1 MVKKIGYLLAGI
13 FFGFVLSRSGASD
26 YNFIHQMFT
35 GENLKLA
42 LLMGTAIV
50 TGAIGMQLVRLSGNK
65 DVKGNDIRINKK
77 PLNKYTVIGGAVF
90 GLGWAVTG
98 ACPGTVLA
106 QLGEGKLLGLFTF
119 LGMLFGTFLYAVLA
133 EKNDKLLSLR

>member
-1 MVKKIGYLLAGI
+1 MLGNIAYLFAGI
-13 FFGFVLSRSGASD
+13 FFGFALSRSGASD
-26 YNFIHQMFT
+26 YDFINQMFT

-50 TGAIGMQLVRLSGNK
+50 IGAVGMKILKLTGNK
-65 DVKGNDIRINKK
+65 DITGEEININRK
-77 PLNKYTVIGGAVF
+77 PLTTYTAVGAALF

-106 QLGEGKLLGLFTF
+106 QIGEGKLLGLFTL
-119 LGMLFGTFLYAVLA
+119 LGMVFGTFIYALLA
-133 EKNDKLLSLR
+133 ERNRQL

>member
-1 MVKKIGYLLAGI
+1 MLKRIGFLLFGI

-50 TGAIGMQLVRLSGNK
+50 TGAIGMIILKRAGNK
-65 DVKGNDIRINKK
+65 DIKGDQIKISKK
-77 PLNKYTVIGGAVF
+77 PLNKYTVIGGAIF
-90 GLGWAVTG
+90 GLGWAITG

-106 QLGEGKLLGLFTF
+106 QVGEGKLLGLFTL
-119 LGMLFGTFLYAVLA
+119 LGMIFGTFIYALIA
-133 EKNDKLLSLR
+133 EKNKEL

>member
-1 MVKKIGYLLAGI
+1 MLKRIGFLLFGI

-50 TGAIGMQLVRLSGNK
+50 TGAIGMIILKLAGNK
-65 DVKGNDIRINKK
+65 DIKGDQIKISKK
-77 PLNKYTVIGGAVF
+77 PLNKYTVIGGAIF
-90 GLGWAVTG
+90 GLGWAITG

-106 QLGEGKLLGLFTF
+106 QVGEGKLLGLFTL
-119 LGMLFGTFLYAVLA
+119 LGMIFGTFIYALIA
-133 EKNDKLLSLR
+133 EKNKEL

>member
-1 MVKKIGYLLAGI
+1 MAKKIGYLLIGI

-26 YNFIHQMFT
+26 YNFIHDMFT

-50 TGAIGMQLVRLSGNK
+50 TGAIGMLLLKLFGNK
-65 DVKGNDIRINKK
+65 DVTGKEIKINRK
-77 PLNKYTVIGGAVF
+77 PLKKNTALGGILF
-90 GLGWAVTG
+90 GIGWAVTG

-106 QLGEGKLLGLFTF
+106 QIGEGKMLGLFSM
-119 LGMLFGTFLYAVLA
+119 LGMVCGTFLYALIV
-133 EKNDKLLSLR
+133 EKNPKM

>member
-1 MVKKIGYLLAGI
+1 MLKRIGFLLFGI

-50 TGAIGMQLVRLSGNK
+50 TGAIGMIILKRAGNK
-65 DVKGNDIRINKK
+65 DIKGDQIKISKK
-77 PLNKYTVIGGAVF
+77 PLNKYTVIGGAIF
-90 GLGWAVTG
+90 GLGWAITG

-106 QLGEGKLLGLFTF
+106 QVGEGKLLGLFT
-119 LGMLFGTFLYAVLA
+119 
-133 EKNDKLLSLR
+133 DIHLRVGCREE